1 MAPRKGLS
9 AAEARVS
16 VSATGGIADFG
27 GEGGGE
33 GEGDGEKRKR
43 KQELEEERDRLWHIK
58 LAEGMK
64 ESLRLQ
70 QEYEKAHPTPIK
82 PTKRSKPSQTDPNE
96 DPRNV
101 QYGTSFNWKEF
112 GF

>member
-1 MAPRKGLS
+1 MEK
-9 AAEARVS
+9 
-16 VSATGGIADFG
+16 
-27 GEGGGE
+27 
-33 GEGDGEKRKR
+33 KRKR
-43 KQELEEERDRLWHIK
+43 KEELDERDRLWHIK
-58 LAEGMK
+58 LAEHTK

-70 QEYEKAHPTPIK
+70 RMHEMGFGVFAKPSTAVRPIQ
-82 PTKRSKPSQTDPNE
+82 PSKPKQTDPKE

>member
-1 MAPRKGLS
+1 MSKHRTKQTARKLDGGMAPRKGLS
-9 AAEARVS
+9 ATEARVS
-16 VSATGGIADFG
+16 VSATGGIADF
-27 GEGGGE
+27 GGE

-82 PTKRSKPSQTDPNE
+82 PTKRSKPSLTDPNE
-96 DPRNV
+96 DPCNV
-101 QYGTSFNWKEF
+101 
-112 GF
+112 